1 MIKGAEADSLRELL
15 KLLQDCLQ
23 ASQTRLMRDYHFFL
37 RFHHDLNS
45 LSENA
50 CKHGRRCGIRCLS
63 VHDLGVLCAS
73 LYVR

>member
-1 MIKGAEADSLRELL
+1 MMKGAEADSLRELL

-23 ASQTRLMRDYHFFL
+23 ASQTRLMRDHHFFL

-50 CKHGRRCGIRCLS
+50 CKHGRRCGIRYLGAR
-63 VHDLGVLCAS
+63 DLAVLCAS
-73 LYVR
+73 LHVR